1 MEEGRSPIVEVNGH
15 QYYVLG
21 QDLSKG
27 NRRSDGRALSNFFNV
42 EAASS
47 TVNNVRESHRI
58 RKKRELATS
67 SNGDSREGSERAW
80 RLRGGKL

>member
-1 MEEGRSPIVEVNGH
+1 MKEGRSRIVEVNG
-15 QYYVLG
+15 QKYYVIG

-27 NRRSDGRALSNFFNV
+27 DRRSDGVALSNSFNV

-58 RKKRELATS
+58 RKKRELATTT
-67 SNGDSREGSERAW
+67 NGDSHEGSAC
-80 RLRGGKL
+80 LTA